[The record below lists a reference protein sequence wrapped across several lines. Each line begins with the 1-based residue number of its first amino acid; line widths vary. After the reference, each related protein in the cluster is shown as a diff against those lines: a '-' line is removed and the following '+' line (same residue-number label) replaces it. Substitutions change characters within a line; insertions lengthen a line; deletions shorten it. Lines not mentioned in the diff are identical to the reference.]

1 MRGGGKCGA
10 RQGGRESVLF
20 IGTRFS
26 NLYTAVDTPA
36 EAAWLCK
43 SSRVFS
49 IPTLACVLM
58 HNEMHARAETARGR
72 ESKCERARVVCSG
85 PFKKFFPCN
94 HLRAREKRSNTIP
107 IKALIFLWTLGM
119 MRASDPSFCPDPAPH
134 PGVNCRVHT

>member
-1 MRGGGKCGA
+1 MRGGEESVG
-10 RQGGRESVLF
+10 RGREGESVCCLLVLDSV
-20 IGTRFS
+20 TS
-26 NLYTAVDTPA
+26 TPQ
-36 EAAWLCK
+36 WIRQPRPRGCV